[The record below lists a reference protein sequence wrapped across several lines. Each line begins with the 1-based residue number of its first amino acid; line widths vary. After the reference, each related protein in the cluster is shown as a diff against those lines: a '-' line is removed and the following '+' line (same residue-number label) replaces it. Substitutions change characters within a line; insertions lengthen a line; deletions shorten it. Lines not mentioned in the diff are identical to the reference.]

1 MDVND
6 HTILITILL
15 LGGFYSVLEVL
26 RLLLWFLFSRK
37 TFMSWLKS
45 RPVDCD
51 EHTMYCP
58 TYNFHGYVDK
68 LTLNMKW
75 VNRKAKEGTLGRPDR
90 KTNKKVGKFLE
101 ERDK

>member
-1 MDVND
+1 MDDYAGIIVVVA
-6 HTILITILL
+6 
-15 LGGFYSVLEVL
+15 LGGFYFILEVL

-58 TYNFHGYVDK
+58 TYNFHGFADK

-75 VNRKAKEGTLGRPDR
+75 INRKAKEGTLGRPD
-90 KTNKKVGKFLE
+90 KKPNKKVGKFIE